1 MTEERPGLRYR
12 SRRAAHDL
20 QPLADATNATDL
32 QHLARL
38 LGISDRWARELKAT
52 GLTDTQA
59 DRYACRIGHHPS
71 AIWPDWWNVE
81 PDVEEGPDGTMRDRA
96 S

>member
-1 MTEERPGLRYR
+1 MTEQRPTSRYR
-12 SRRAAHDL
+12 PRHAPHPIE
-20 QPLADATNATDL
+20 PLIERTGATDL

-59 DRYACRIGHHPS
+59 DRYACRIGYHPS
-71 AIWPDWWNVE
+71 ILWPTWLNIE
-81 PDVEEGPDGTMRDRA
+81 PDLDEGPDGIMRDRA